1 MDISIVQANPD
12 YVGEILALKKM
23 AYKSEAKLNDDWT
36 IKISVRKKWQVKPKS
51 KIISG
56 QAPDIEA

>member
-12 YVGEILALKKM
+12 DVGEILALQKM

-36 IKISVRKKWQVKPKS
+36 IKISVRKKWQVRTKS
-51 KIISG
+51 KIISD
-56 QAPDIEA
+56 QAPISRA